1 MNSKVAPQFREPAI
15 LFRFLAWLPSVPGYK
30 VAWTTLFLKKNLS
43 FRTLFLRNDFISFWK
58 LCSLSI
64 LSLLHCL
71 QMFWTVSLQEF
82 QYDIMFKKNGRLRE
96 SRVFLDRCLIKQW
109 ILSFF
114 FWIVA
119 LSTVPFGDVWR
130 QEPLTWLLNFVR

>member
-1 MNSKVAPQFREPAI
+1 MSLRSY
-15 LFRFLAWLPSVPGYK
+15 LDFLPGYLVCQVTK
-30 VAWTTLFLKKNLS
+30 LSWTTLFLKKNLS

-82 QYDIMFKKNGRLRE
+82 QYDIMFKKNGR
-96 SRVFLDRCLIKQW
+96 SRVPRSMFDKAMNFVFLFLDRSSEYSAFWRCVKAGAAYLVTQLCKVKRKAK
-109 ILSFF
+109 LFHTSF
-114 FWIVA
+114 
-119 LSTVPFGDVWR
+119 
-130 QEPLTWLLNFVR
+130 